1 MCKMHIEIIIVIAG
15 LIGLW
20 YGSDLLLSSGRNIV
34 RHFGISEFFFGLA
47 FVSIG
52 TSLPEIAVSIAGA
65 IDRLNG
71 IETSGIVL
79 GDKIGS
85 AIVNITLFLGIFGL
99 FLVLRLKKREY
110 LTQSMALIG
119 STLFFFLLA
128 MDGILS
134 RGDALL
140 FLIAFGL
147 YYTYL
152 YKTEPTRTIERKPRL
167 DVAKDVIFAV
177 AGILFIVLSS
187 NAVVVHATKLAEML
201 GVNQTLIG
209 LLLVGIGT
217 GLPELSVML
226 MSARHR
232 MMSLSMGDLIGSNI
246 VDLLLAT
253 GLGGIISS
261 FIVDKRLLSFDIPVL
276 FIFSVIIMYYLRK
289 DNKIT
294 RREGISLIILYIL
307 YMIIAIQINGGT

>member
-1 MCKMHIEIIIVIAG
+1 MYIETIIVIAG

-20 YGSDLLLSSGRNIV
+20 YGSDLLLKSGRNIV

-147 YYTYL
+147 YYMYL

-167 DVAKDVIFAV
+167 DVTKDVIFAV

-209 LLLVGIGT
+209 LLLVGLGT

-261 FIVDKRLLSFDIPVL
+261 FIVDKRLLSFDIPAL
-276 FIFSVIIMYYLRK
+276 FIFSLIIMYYLRK

-294 RREGISLIILYIL
+294 SREGISLIILYIL
-307 YMIIAIQINGGT
+307 YMIIAIQINGNV

>member
-1 MCKMHIEIIIVIAG
+1 MYIEIIIIIAG

-20 YGSDLLLSSGRNIV
+20 YGSDLLLTSGKNIA
-34 RHFGISEFFFGLA
+34 RHFGISDFFFGLA

-52 TSLPEIAVSIAGA
+52 TSIPEIAVSIAGA

-85 AIVNITLFLGIFGL
+85 AIVNITLFMGIFGL
-99 FLVLRLKKREY
+99 FIILRLKKKE
-110 LTQSMALIG
+110 LITQSMSLIG
-119 STLFFFLLA
+119 STVFFFLLA
-128 MDGILS
+128 FDGVLS
-134 RGDALL
+134 RGDGVL

-147 YYTYL
+147 YYAYL
-152 YKTEPTRTIERKPRL
+152 YKTEPVRTTERKPKL
-167 DVAKDVIFAV
+167 EVAKDIIFAI
-177 AGILFIVLSS
+177 AGVLFIIVSS
-187 NAVVVHATKLAEML
+187 NAVVMHGVKLAEAL

-209 LLLVGIGT
+209 IFLVGIGT

-226 MSARHR
+226 ASARHR

-253 GLGGIISS
+253 GLGGLISS
-261 FIVDKRLLSFDIPVL
+261 FIVDKRLLAFDIPAL
-276 FIFSVIIMYYLRK
+276 FIFSVILIYYLRK
-289 DNKIT
+289 DSKIT
-294 RREGISLIILYIL
+294 RVEGISLIILYL
-307 YMIIAIQINGGT
+307 VYAIMAIRLNGNV

>member
-1 MCKMHIEIIIVIAG
+1 MHIEIIIVIAG

-20 YGSDLLLSSGRNIV
+20 YGSNLLLKSGRNII
-34 RHFGISEFFFGLA
+34 RHFGISEFFFGIA

-79 GDKIGS
+79 GDKVGS
-85 AIVNITLFLGIFGL
+85 AIVNITLFIGILGIFVAL
-99 FLVLRLKKREY
+99 HLKKKEY
-110 LTQSMALIG
+110 ITQSMALIG
-119 STLFFFLLA
+119 STVFFFLLA
-128 MDGILS
+128 ADGVLS
-134 RGDALL
+134 RTDAIL
-140 FLIAFGL
+140 FLVAYGL
-147 YYTYL
+147 YYIYL

-167 DVAKDVIFAV
+167 DVAKDVIFAL

-201 GVNQTLIG
+201 GINQTLIG

-232 MMSLSMGDLIGSNI
+232 MISLSMGDLIGSNI

-261 FIVDKRLLSFDIPVL
+261 FIVDKRLLSFDIPAL
-276 FIFSVIIMYYLRK
+276 FIFSLIIMYYLRK

-294 RREGISLIILYIL
+294 KREGISLVILYIL

>member
-1 MCKMHIEIIIVIAG
+1 MHIEIIIVIAG

-20 YGSDLLLSSGRNIV
+20 YGSDLLLTSGKNIV

-79 GDKIGS
+79 GDKVGS
-85 AIVNITLFLGIFGL
+85 AIVNITLFIGILGIFVAL
-99 FLVLRLKKREY
+99 HLKKKEY
-110 LTQSMALIG
+110 ITQSMALIG

-128 MDGILS
+128 ADGVLS
-134 RGDALL
+134 RTDAIL
-140 FLIAFGL
+140 FLVAYGL
-147 YYTYL
+147 YYIYL
-152 YKTEPTRTIERKPRL
+152 YKTEPARTTERKPRL
-167 DVAKDVIFAV
+167 DIAKDVVFAI
-177 AGILFIVLSS
+177 AGILFIILSS
-187 NAVVVHATKLAEML
+187 NAVVMNATKLAEAL
-201 GVNQTLIG
+201 NINQTIIG
-209 LLLVGIGT
+209 IFFVGIGT

-226 MSARHR
+226 MSARHK

-253 GLGGIISS
+253 GLGGLISL
-261 FIVDKRLLSFDIPVL
+261 FIVDKRLLSFDIPAL
-276 FIFSVIIMYYLRK
+276 FIFSVILIYYLRR
-289 DNKIT
+289 DSKIT
-294 RREGISLIILYIL
+294 KIEGISLIILYL
-307 YMIIAIQINGGT
+307 VYMIMAIQINGFA

>member
-1 MCKMHIEIIIVIAG
+1 MYIEIIIVIAG

-20 YGSDLLLSSGRNIV
+20 YGSDLLLTSGRNII

-71 IETSGIVL
+71 IETSGIVI

-85 AIVNITLFLGIFGL
+85 AIVNITLFLGIFAL
-99 FLVLRLKKREY
+99 LIALRLKKKEY
-110 LTQSMALIG
+110 TTQSMALIG
-119 STLFFFLLA
+119 STVFFFLLA

-140 FLIAFGL
+140 FLVAFGL
-147 YYTYL
+147 YYAYL
-152 YKTEPTRTIERKPRL
+152 YKTGPILKADKKPQL
-167 DVAKDVIFAV
+167 DIAKDVIFAV
-177 AGILFIVLSS
+177 AGILFIILSS
-187 NAVVVHATKLAEML
+187 NAVVIHATKLAEML
-201 GVNQTLIG
+201 GINQTLIG
-209 LLLVGIGT
+209 IFLVGIGT

-261 FIVDKRLLSFDIPVL
+261 FIVDKRLLAFDIPVL
-276 FIFSVIIMYYLRK
+276 FIFSLIVIYYLRENSK
-289 DNKIT
+289 MT
-294 RREGISLIILYIL
+294 RIKGISLIILYIT
-307 YMIIAIQINGGT
+307 YMIIAIQINGKI

>member
-1 MCKMHIEIIIVIAG
+1 MHIEIIIVIAG

-20 YGSDLLLSSGRNIV
+20 YGSDLLLTSGRNII
-34 RHFGISEFFFGLA
+34 RHFGISELFFGLA

-71 IETSGIVL
+71 IETSGIVV

-85 AIVNITLFLGIFGL
+85 AIVNITLFIGILGIFVAL
-99 FLVLRLKKREY
+99 YLKKKEY
-110 LTQSMALIG
+110 ITQSMALIG

-134 RGDALL
+134 RADALL

-147 YYTYL
+147 YYIYL
-152 YKTEPTRTIERKPRL
+152 YKTEPVRTTERKPRL
-167 DVAKDVIFAV
+167 DIAKDIIFAC
-177 AGILFIVLSS
+177 AGILFIILSS
-187 NAVVVHATKLAEML
+187 NAVVMHATKLAEAL

-209 LLLVGIGT
+209 IFFLGIGT
-217 GLPELSVML
+217 GLPELSVMI
-226 MSARHR
+226 MSARHK
-232 MMSLSMGDLIGSNI
+232 MMNLSMGDLIGSNV

-261 FIVDKRLLSFDIPVL
+261 FIVDKRLLAFDIPVL
-276 FIFSVIIMYYLRK
+276 FIFSLILIYYLRK
-289 DNKIT
+289 DSRIT
-294 RREGISLIILYIL
+294 RMEGISLIILYL
-307 YMIIAIQINGGT
+307 VYMIMAIQMNGKII